1 MTYNLYGDTIMSDNK
16 KLHVIFGTG
25 PLGQSV
31 MRELLTRPNVR
42 IRMVN
47 RSGKAEGVPSSVE
60 VIASDAY
67 DVAKV
72 REVTQGAEV
81 VYQCSQPG
89 YTEWVEKFP
98 PLQKAI
104 LEGTAASGA
113 KFIMGDN
120 LYMYGYVNGA
130 IHENLPYNATG
141 HKGRTRAI
149 MAETVLN
156 AHAQGKIRAAIG
168 RGSDF
173 YGRGVLGSAVGETV
187 FARLLQGKAAQF
199 IGNVD
204 LPHTYTYI
212 DDFGKALVILGE
224 HDEALGKAWHVPNAP
239 TITTRQFVEIVAAE
253 IGTPAKIQT
262 MPKLMFNVITL
273 FQPYLREIK
282 EMLYEFE
289 NPYIVDHSQFVQAFG
304 NHATPHQEAIRATVA
319 WYREH
324 LSVKA

>member
-1 MTYNLYGDTIMSDNK
+1 MSNNQN
-16 KLHVIFGTG
+16 LHVIFGTG

-47 RSGKAEGVPSSVE
+47 RSGKAEGVPASVE
-60 VIASDAY
+60 IVASDAY
-67 DVAKV
+67 DAAKV
-72 REVTQGAEV
+72 SEVTQGAAV

-104 LEGTAASGA
+104 LEGTAANGA
-113 KFIMGDN
+113 KLIIGDN
-120 LYMYGYVNGA
+120 LYMYGYVNGT
-130 IHENLPYNATG
+130 IHENLPYKATG
-141 HKGRTRAI
+141 HKGRTRAV
-149 MAETVLN
+149 MAEAVLN

-173 YGRGVLGSAVGETV
+173 YGHGVLGSAAGDMV

-199 IGNVD
+199 IGDVD

-212 DDFGKALVILGE
+212 DDFGKALVTLGE
-224 HDEALGKAWHVPNAP
+224 REEALGKAWHVPNAP
-239 TITTRQFVEIVAAE
+239 TITTRQFVEIVAEE
-253 IGTPAKIQT
+253 ISTPAKIQT
-262 MPKLMFNVITL
+262 MPKLMFNAITL
-273 FQPYLREIK
+273 FHPYLREIK

-289 NPYIVDHSQFVQAFG
+289 KPYIVDHNQFVQAFG
-304 NHATPHQEAIRATVA
+304 NYATPHRDAIRATVA
-319 WYREH
+319 WYREY
-324 LSVKA
+324 LGAKV